1 MISFVIATSLGKAS
15 FVEFEMPLV
24 DGSTKTAKL
33 PFPYRSITDEERSR
47 LVWVPENFYTV
58 FEESSPL
65 LGAVIGPCTPC
76 SFVGVHHKQLRKTV
90 LMHAHY
96 ELNDAASVLAV
107 VNKEF
112 GQELKDEDLV
122 VKMFTRGIKHFPRE
136 CQITAEKQKIIFTD
150 IFKALHK
157 KYNLKSE
164 QIKAVIFS
172 LPFFLDAS
180 SHTGSDQ
187 SVFVD
192 KNFNL
197 HSVSLVAE
205 RVFLKK
211 DILFSSEN
219 LFALSQR
226 SYDRLKDV
234 YKGYVEKYFSDS
246 ERRESPIP
254 LLKRLP
260 DSEMGLEKLP
270 E

>member
-1 MISFVIATSLGKAS
+1 MVSFLVVSSLGKAS
-15 FVEFEMPLV
+15 CVEFEMPLV
-24 DGSTKTAKL
+24 NGSTKTAKL
-33 PFPYRSITDEERSR
+33 PFPYHSITDEERSR
-47 LVWVPENFYTV
+47 LVYVPEVFYTV
-58 FEESSPL
+58 LEESSPL

-107 VNKEF
+107 VDKEF
-112 GQELKDEDLV
+112 GQEVKGEDLI
-122 VKMFTRGIKHFPRE
+122 VKMFTRGIKHFPQE
-136 CQITAEKQKIIFTD
+136 CNITAEEQRIIFTD

-157 KYNLKSE
+157 KYKLTSG
-164 QIKAVIFS
+164 QIQAVLFS
-172 LPFFLDAS
+172 LPFFLEAS
-180 SHTGSDQ
+180 SHTGADQ

-197 HSVSLVAE
+197 YSVSLVAE
-205 RVFLKK
+205 RIFLKK
-211 DILFSSEN
+211 DIFFSPEN
-219 LFALSQR
+219 LFALCQR
-226 SYDRLKDV
+226 SCDRFKEV
-234 YKGYVEKYFSDS
+234 YKGYLEKYFSDS

-254 LLKRLP
+254 VLKRLP